1 MLKLHGLSLLL
12 QLALTAPALASLTS
26 VNESSA
32 EPLRIAFAPHPFLS
46 HWAVSAPI
54 AHELLQRGHK
64 ALFVASTED
73 WCSLRA
79 TGLAHHPNVSVATYQ
94 APYSE
99 SRLRETI
106 NGYRGSPL
114 HAVLET
120 FFNIRDFS
128 DAMLTDRRLFCQ
140 VQAFDADLLVADP
153 GNLGGWALADALDI
167 HKAIV
172 QVPGF
177 TPPLDAD
184 LYGHGGHS
192 PAFVP
197 TFGSVLPTRM
207 TLTQRCQNVG
217 TWALVMVI
225 WRGFINWFASYHI
238 WWKHNIAPHS
248 YRESGRR
255 SCLVLVNSHFALA
268 PPRPL
273 GPKVHVV
280 GPLTAKSP
288 EPLPADL
295 EAFMQSAGQFG
306 VVYASLGYTAIPERH
321 ELQAVADALA
331 AVAPVSVLW
340 KLTAADQQLLGVGN
354 VTLSHNIRLIEWA
367 PQNDV
372 LGHPATR
379 AFLTQAGTNSFNEA
393 AYHGVPIVGLPLFA
407 EQPDNMARATE
418 QGFGLSVSVDDALG
432 LAQNLRRALLQIL
445 QNPSFAENANRVSR
459 RIRATHWSPASQ
471 AASLIEHAA
480 WTQGDAYLD
489 TPLKNM
495 PWYQQ
500 ILLDVLAVC
509 SAVTAVLAVA
519 SLWMYRW
526 CSRHFGKHVKVA

>member
-1 MLKLHGLSLLL
+1 MLKEQGLLLLL
-12 QLALTAPALASLTS
+12 QLALAVQAFGNFTS
-26 VNESSA
+26 VTEDRPV
-32 EPLRIAFAPHPFLS
+32 PLRIAFAPHPFLS

-73 WCSLRA
+73 WRSLKA
-79 TGLAHHPNVSVATYQ
+79 TGLADHPNVSVATYQ

-120 FFNIRDFS
+120 FFNIRDYS

-140 VQAFDADLLVADP
+140 VEAFDADLLVADP
-153 GNLGGWALADALDI
+153 GNLGGWALADALGI
-167 HKAIV
+167 HKAVV

-197 TFGSVLPTRM
+197 TFGSVLPTQM
-207 TLTQRCQNVG
+207 TLRQRCQNVG
-217 TWALVMVI
+217 TWALVMVV

-238 WWKHNIAPHS
+238 WWKYNIAPHS
-248 YRESGRR
+248 YRDSGRQ
-255 SCLVLVNSHFALA
+255 SCLVIINSHFALA
-268 PPRPL
+268 PPRAL

-280 GPLTAKSP
+280 GPLTAMPPK
-288 EPLPADL
+288 PLPADL
-295 EAFMQSAGQFG
+295 EAFMQAAGHFG

-340 KLTAADQQLLGVGN
+340 KLSAADQQLLGVGN
-354 VTLSHNIRLIEWA
+354 VTLSYNIRLIEWA

-432 LAQNLRRALLQIL
+432 LSQNLRQALQQVLQH
-445 QNPSFAENANRVSR
+445 PSFAGNASRVSR
-459 RIRATHWSPASQ
+459 LIRATSQTPASQ
-471 AASLIEHAA
+471 AAGLVEHAA
-480 WTQGDAYLD
+480 WTKGDGYLD

-500 ILLDVLAVC
+500 ILVDVFAVSSALAAIV
-509 SAVTAVLAVA
+509 AVV
-519 SLWMYRW
+519 SLWTCKW
-526 CSRHFGKHVKVA
+526 CSRCCGKAVKVV